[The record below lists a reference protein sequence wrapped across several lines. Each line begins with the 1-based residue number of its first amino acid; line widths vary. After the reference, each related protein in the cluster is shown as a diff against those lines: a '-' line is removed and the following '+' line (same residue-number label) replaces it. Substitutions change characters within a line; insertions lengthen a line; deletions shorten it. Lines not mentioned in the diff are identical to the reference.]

1 MYRTVLLC
9 LCVGLIHFYK
19 VKCDLVKRENK
30 QQDAKHCC
38 YRTLDD
44 AMNEIE
50 DLAGRLD
57 RLRKKSYGCKG
68 NILEHPTAFTALSTF
83 TSGLPNGPIPFDK
96 VIANVGNSYNPS
108 TGIFTAPVSGLYSI
122 SVSIMGLHGNS
133 IHVKIRKNGQE
144 LARLWTHGGGRGE
157 VASHTLN
164 LPLKHGDQ
172 MWASGTP
179 GRKIYAK
186 EPYNVFSGMLIASG
200 KFNEI

>member
-9 LCVGLIHFYK
+9 LCVGLIYFYK
-19 VKCDLVKRENK
+19 VKCDLVKRENM

-38 YRTLDD
+38 YRTLD
-44 AMNEIE
+44 
-50 DLAGRLD
+50 LAGKLD
-57 RLRKKSYGCKG
+57 KLRNKSYGCKG
-68 NILEHPTAFTALSTF
+68 NTPEHPTAFTALSTF
-83 TSGLPNGPIPFDK
+83 SSGLPNGPIPFDK
-96 VIANVGNSYNPS
+96 VIANVGNSYNQS
-108 TGIFTAPVSGLYSI
+108 TGKFTAPVSGLYSI

-133 IHVKIRKNGQE
+133 IHVNIRKNGQE

-164 LPLKHGDQ
+164 LQLKHGDQ

-179 GRKIYAK
+179 GHKIYAK

-200 KFNEI
+200 TFNET